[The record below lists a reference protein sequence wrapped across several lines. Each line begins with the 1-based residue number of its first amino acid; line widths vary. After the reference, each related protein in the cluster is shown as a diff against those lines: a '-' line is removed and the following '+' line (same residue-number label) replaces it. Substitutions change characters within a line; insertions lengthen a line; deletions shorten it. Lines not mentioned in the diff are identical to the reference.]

1 MRLIELA
8 QQNPWWKYENK
19 FSSKDVDLRKIS
31 FLLKRKSIEITPK
44 NIYIIRGIRRC
55 GKTVYLKILI
65 KNLLVRKYRS

>member
-19 FSSKDVDLRKIS
+19 FPSKDVDLRKIS

-44 NIYIIRGIRRC
+44 NIYIIEESEDAE
-55 GKTVYLKILI
+55 KPFT
-65 KNLLVRKYRS
+65 